1 LFHFGQQTEES
12 SSDYEK
18 EWEKSSAVV
27 DKFDQTVIDLR
38 KLGFSFVTGLIAA
51 GSVFELGLNV
61 QNGII
66 QATFILIGVLYWL
79 DTYYQNV
86 LVGALLRAQFLE
98 IFRLKYA
105 TNYYICGIYNKAKMD
120 SFMTVIYLGLLVSS
134 GIIGFSINIIT
145 NTENNT
151 NDVSKLEYSIQNK
164 STSKSMKIESSVT
177 QRDISKSDLF
187 SFQDKYL
194 SPIIAALTGSILNI
208 VGLLIFL
215 GSVILIL
222 FVHREGVRKKKIYEQ
237 VNEVYNYFSRL
248 IYQHKDRLE
257 IEIDDIEFFVNR
269 LLYGELERGMHIEQI
284 TIRGRVLKDSSIQ
297 TVSRV
302 LLLKEPTALP
312 SDPIPYA
319 HWAVI
324 SELGILLLVNIT
336 ERKTELFYFK
346 GKVNTKIFENLNIDR
361 EEVDRVNKSYNDLF
375 NSLKIYNDPM

>member
-1 LFHFGQQTEES
+1 
-12 SSDYEK
+12 
-18 EWEKSSAVV
+18 
-27 DKFDQTVIDLR
+27 
-38 KLGFSFVTGLIAA
+38 
-51 GSVFELGLNV
+51 
-61 QNGII
+61 
-66 QATFILIGVLYWL
+66 
-79 DTYYQNV
+79 
-86 LVGALLRAQFLE
+86 
-98 IFRLKYA
+98 
-105 TNYYICGIYNKAKMD
+105 
-120 SFMTVIYLGLLVSS
+120 MTVIYLGLLVSS

-248 IYQHKDRLE
+248 IYQHKDWLE

-284 TIRGRVLKDSSIQ
+284 TIRGRVLKDSSIL

-375 NSLKIYNDPM
+375 NSLKFYNDPM